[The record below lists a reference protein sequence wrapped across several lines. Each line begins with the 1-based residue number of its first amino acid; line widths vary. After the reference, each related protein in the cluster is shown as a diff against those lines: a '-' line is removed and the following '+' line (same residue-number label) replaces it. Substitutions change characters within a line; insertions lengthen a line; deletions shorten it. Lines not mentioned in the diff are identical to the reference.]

1 MSKVIRSIVYVVIIL
16 HGLAHLMATS
26 VYWRLTESPDLVY
39 DTAVLGGRVDL
50 GENGIWLY
58 GLLWLA
64 AGLGTALAG
73 IALFTRAPW
82 ARPLLLAVTVFSLAL
97 CVLVIEAAK
106 VGILINLAILAAL
119 LPGLR
124 TSGLRTRL
132 TSQRGVGS

>member
-1 MSKVIRSIVYVVIIL
+1 MSKVIRSIVYVFIIL

-26 VYWRLTESPDLVY
+26 VYWQLTESPDLVY

-58 GLLWLA
+58 GLLWLI

-73 IALFTRAPW
+73 IALFTRAAW
-82 ARPLLLAVTVFSLAL
+82 AKPLLLAVTVFSLAL

-124 TSGLRTRL
+124 TSGLRSRL